1 MGGQTDVRTDSPC
14 VLQDFVPL
22 RAEALLTYKTAKNKP
37 LSRAR
42 VPMSISCL
50 WATVFFVVGIDSMEV
65 EWIIAVAD
73 KPVALLPWRFYII

>member
-1 MGGQTDVRTDSPC
+1 MGRWRYVQIPPVFYRTLSP
-14 VLQDFVPL
+14 FG
-22 RAEALLTYKTAKNKP
+22 AEAPLTYKTAINKP